1 MGSSHDSARRSRPNV
16 SGIGIYE
23 VRKRLDS
30 LKPRPCSPTI
40 GRGLGATRA
49 GDPSYMNPNLDN

>member
-1 MGSSHDSARRSRPNV
+1 MGSSHDSARRSRPSV

-40 GRGLGATRA
+40 GRGLSKLHE
-49 GDPSYMNPNLDN
+49 PKP

>member
-16 SGIGIYE
+16 SGISLYE

-40 GRGLGATRA
+40 AAVWALHELAIQAT
-49 GDPSYMNPNLDN
+49 